1 MFDYKKL
8 IRNRELRIKLVNCLR
23 FIPSKPYLKIAFW
36 MKSGKHLNLKNPVTY
51 CDKLN
56 WLKLHDIRPEYTQM
70 ADKIAV
76 RAYVKEILG
85 QDICFPLL
93 GAWSHY
99 DEIDF
104 DALPSKFVL
113 KCSHDSGSTTV
124 VTDKS
129 KLDHAKL
136 RQFYEGRLKVNAYVL
151 AREYPYREIPP
162 RICAEQYM
170 IPDGESDINDYKF
183 FCFSGKPEILFVAT
197 ERSTDCR
204 FDFFDMEFNHLDIEN
219 IHPKS
224 DSIIS
229 KPEKFEDMKKLA
241 EKLSQGTKFV
251 RIDLYEIN
259 GTIYFGEFTFFHAGG
274 FWPMKPY
281 EWEYKL
287 GDLIDIS

>member
-1 MFDYKKL
+1 
-8 IRNRELRIKLVNCLR
+8 
-23 FIPSKPYLKIAFW
+23 

-224 DSIIS
+224 DSVIS